1 MARIKQIILVVS
13 LLFVGAAYA
22 GWTDKQGNS
31 IPDSDGMKSVG
42 KLAAQMVI
50 TDDPEN
56 ALKNWGTPSETVY
69 FPAADKIERNKAIT
83 AFAVFGGCA
92 VNASGNC
99 DLNMQIT
106 IYQPDGSVYSEL
118 PSMEVWSGKP
128 APSNPA
134 QSNRG
139 LGLSVEYMLLIIEEG
154 EQLGKYKLDTT
165 VTDSVSGNTM
175 LLTSY
180 FTAVEATE

>member
-1 MARIKQIILVVS
+1 MGRIKQVILVVS
-13 LLFVGAAYA
+13 LLLAGTAYA

-31 IPDSDGMKSVG
+31 IPDSEGMKSVG
-42 KLAAQMVI
+42 KLIAQMVI
-50 TDDPEN
+50 TDDPERT
-56 ALKNWGTPSETVY
+56 LKNWGTPSETVY
-69 FPAADKIERNKAIT
+69 FPTADKIERNKAIT
-83 AFAVFGGCA
+83 AFVVFGGCA
-92 VNASGNC
+92 VNSSGNC

-128 APSNPA
+128 AP
-134 QSNRG
+134 SNRG

-175 LLTSY
+175 LLISY
-180 FTAVEATE
+180 FTAVEATK